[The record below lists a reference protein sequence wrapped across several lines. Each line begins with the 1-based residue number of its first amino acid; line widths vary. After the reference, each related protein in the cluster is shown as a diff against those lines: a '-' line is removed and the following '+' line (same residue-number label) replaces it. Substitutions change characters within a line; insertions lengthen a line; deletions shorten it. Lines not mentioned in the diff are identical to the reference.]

1 MIHTKF
7 ARTMCWAVTARR
19 AKSGSGSALKV
30 REKTVVRNHRAL
42 KNPPVPLRQNQGS
55 SVLSSKFAFLSDT
68 NIFTDETMMT
78 IHFNADLRP
87 VVGKRVGMLHWIADP
102 ACSGFIIAYDLSGN
116 QVLISNFDSERLPL
130 ESWTEAIAREKV
142 RAAIGRED
150 APFDVL
156 SYRPWILSRKVAKKY
171 HVGNV
176 FLCGDAA
183 HSFPPTGGLG
193 LNSGLADVHNIA
205 YKIAAVLQG
214 WAGPKLLETYTEE
227 RRPVAVVN
235 AAQSVKNG
243 KQIFSFLKT
252 LGMAGITDVQEAR
265 ENLLRSIHDPEK
277 QQMITDEVERQ
288 REHFDNVSAH
298 I

>member
-1 MIHTKF
+1 MI
-7 ARTMCWAVTARR
+7 
-19 AKSGSGSALKV
+19 
-30 REKTVVRNHRAL
+30 
-42 KNPPVPLRQNQGS
+42 
-55 SVLSSKFAFLSDT
+55 LSDT
-68 NIFTDETMMT
+68 SVFTDETMMT

-87 VVGKRVGMLHWIADP
+87 VVGKRVGMLHWITDP

-130 ESWTEAIAREKV
+130 EVWTKEIARETV
-142 RAAIGRED
+142 RAAVGRD
-150 APFDVL
+150 DVPFDVL
-156 SYRPWILSRKVAKKY
+156 SYRPWVLSRKVAKQY
-171 HVGNV
+171 QVGNI

-214 WAGPKLLETYTEE
+214 WATPTLLETYAKD
-227 RRPVAVVN
+227 RRPVAMVN
-235 AAQSVKNG
+235 ASQSVKNG

-252 LGMAGITDVQEAR
+252 LGTAGIRDVQEAR

-277 QQMITDEVERQ
+277 QVMIADEVEGQ
-288 REHFDNVSAH
+288 REHFDNVSAPSR
-298 I
+298 